1 MEQYIPISF
10 QDLKQQP
17 IVITST
23 NKNTAQTNNT
33 RSVKTPKAK
42 ENHASHKLLLALGA
56 LAVLGSGALFVYN
69 SVKRGNPTSSSK
81 YSLERIDKFIKR
93 LPKELKMS
101 WQNRIKQLPLDKAEF
116 VKALV
121 NKKQDILPL
130 EYLFKLRELRLQ
142 NVPDLPPLINLENI
156 PSEKAK
162 NITQILSGKYKTAYS
177 STKYTNGFMDEF
189 FGTLTKISQSAK
201 ENYKNNK
208 QYTFLNIEN
217 VDTLLNDL
225 NKPNNEEYLNKF
237 KELVSDNIYNR
248 LIYVTNGKN
257 KELEA
262 LQHMKLAFTDEIKT
276 IDLSGD
282 LADFSRLQS
291 DIVSIKHDK
300 IMESLSDY
308 LDDGIVSTLSHFAWK
323 IDKSDILFFDN
334 VTSKT
339 ANQFLEKLQTIV
351 DDKFVNIDAK
361 KEGFAKL
368 NEKILAELPKAK
380 DLYNRENKYTYFY
393 LDGLEDL
400 VSKTKKD
407 SEDFIKFKEI
417 IKNSIEGSN
426 LRLIIKN
433 EKQNEVLNSLK
444 NNSTLSL
451 KFLKNPEFSKL
462 YTETREKIDQCDFSY
477 IDKNQFIREYVN
489 SFVAEKAGLKAFG
502 PDGNGILLY
511 GPTEKTRIIADSI
524 RKSLDV
530 NYKEYDF
537 LENGNTDMLKA
548 VFDLKKI
555 LKASELEF
563 QKTGKRT
570 IVEIHNL
577 DKLLTSE
584 TEKDVIAIAHFKS
597 FAELASEKFHTTILM
612 RTDKPLDDFEIASI
626 SCGRFPVKLKI
637 KEQKNE
643 N

>member
-1 MEQYIPISF
+1 MTISF
-10 QDLKQQP
+10 QDLKQQFP
-17 IVITST
+17 IMTLT
-23 NKNTAQTNNT
+23 NKNPVQTNNNQ
-33 RSVKTPKAK
+33 SVKTPKAK
-42 ENHASHKLLLALGA
+42 ENRDSHKLLLALGG
-56 LAVLGSGALFVYN
+56 LAVLGSGALLVYN
-69 SVKRGNPTSSSK
+69 SLKRGKIASTNN

-93 LPKELKMS
+93 LPEELKMS
-101 WQNRIKQLPLDKAEF
+101 WQNRIKKLPLDKSEF

-130 EYLFKLRELRLQ
+130 EYLFKLKELRLQ

-156 PSEKAK
+156 SAEKAK

-217 VDTLLNDL
+217 IDTLLNDL
-225 NKPNNEEYLNKF
+225 SKPNNEEYLNKF
-237 KELVSDNIYNR
+237 RELIASNTNNR

-257 KELEA
+257 KELES
-262 LQHMKLAFTDEIKT
+262 LQHMKLIFTDEIKT

-291 DIVSIKHDK
+291 DIESIKHDK

-308 LDDGIVSTLSHFAWK
+308 LDDSIVQTLSHFAWK

-351 DDKFVNIDAK
+351 DDKFVNIDAN

-368 NEKILAELPKAK
+368 NEEILAELPKAK

-400 VSKTKKD
+400 VSKTEKD

-444 NNSTLSL
+444 NNDTISI
-451 KFLKNPEFSKL
+451 KFIKGFEFGKL
-462 YTETREKIDQCDFSY
+462 YKETIEKIDQCDFSY
-477 IDKNQFIREYVN
+477 IDKNQFIQEYVN
-489 SFVAEKAGLKAFG
+489 SFVTEKAGLQAFG

-511 GPTEKTRIIADSI
+511 GPAEKTRIIADSI

-555 LKASELEF
+555 LKASELEY

-570 IVEIHNL
+570 IVEVHNL
-577 DKLLTSE
+577 DKLLTSK
-584 TEKDVIAIAHFKS
+584 TKKDLITIAHFKS

-612 RTDKPLDDFEIASI
+612 RTDKPLENFESASI
-626 SCGRFPVKLKI
+626 GPNRFLVKLKI
-637 KEQKNE
+637 KEQ
-643 N
+643 

>member
-1 MEQYIPISF
+1 MTISF
-10 QDLKQQP
+10 QDLKQQFP
-17 IVITST
+17 IMTPT
-23 NKNTAQTNNT
+23 NKNTVQTNNNQ
-33 RSVKTPKAK
+33 SVKTPK
-42 ENHASHKLLLALGA
+42 EEYRDSHKLLLTLGG
-56 LAVLGSGALFVYN
+56 LAVLGSGALLVYN
-69 SVKRGNPTSSSK
+69 SLKRGKITSTNN

-93 LPKELKMS
+93 LPEELKMS
-101 WQNRIKQLPLDKAEF
+101 WQSRIKKLPLDKSEF

-130 EYLFKLRELRLQ
+130 EYLFKLKELRLQ

-156 PSEKAK
+156 SAEKAK

-177 STKYTNGFMDEF
+177 STKYTNGFMEEF

-225 NKPNNEEYLNKF
+225 GKPNNEEYLNKF
-237 KELVSDNIYNR
+237 RELIASNANNR
-248 LIYVTNGKN
+248 LIYVANGKN
-257 KELEA
+257 KELES
-262 LQHMKLAFTDEIKT
+262 LQHMKLIFTDEIKT

-291 DIVSIKHDK
+291 DIESIKHDK

-308 LDDGIVSTLSHFAWK
+308 LDDSIVQTLSHFAWK

-351 DDKFVNIDAK
+351 DDKFVNIDAN

-368 NEKILAELPKAK
+368 NEEILAELPKAK

-400 VSKTKKD
+400 VSKTEKD

-417 IKNSIEGSN
+417 INNSIESSN

-444 NNSTLSL
+444 NNGTLNI
-451 KFLKNPEFSKL
+451 KFIKGFEFGKL
-462 YTETREKIDQCDFSY
+462 YKETIEKMNQCDFSY
-477 IDKNQFIREYVN
+477 IDKDKFIREYVN
-489 SFVAEKAGLKAFG
+489 SFVTEKAGLKAFG

-511 GPTEKTRIIADSI
+511 GPAEKTRIIADSI

-570 IVEIHNL
+570 IVEVHNL
-577 DKLLTSE
+577 DELLTHKTKE
-584 TEKDVIAIAHFKS
+584 NVRTIAHFKS

-612 RTDKPLDDFEIASI
+612 RTDKPLENFESASI
-626 SCGRFPVKLKI
+626 GPNRFLVKLKI
-637 KEQKNE
+637 KEK
-643 N
+643 

>member
-1 MEQYIPISF
+1 MPISF

-56 LAVLGSGALFVYN
+56 LAVLGSGALLVYN

-156 PSEKAK
+156 SAEKAK

-177 STKYTNGFMDEF
+177 STKYTNGFMEEF
-189 FGTLTKISQSAK
+189 FGTLTKISQNAK

-262 LQHMKLAFTDEIKT
+262 LQHMKLIFTDEIKT

-291 DIVSIKHDK
+291 DIESIKHDK

-308 LDDGIVSTLSHFAWK
+308 LDDSIVQTLSHFAWK

-334 VTSKT
+334 ATSKT
-339 ANQFLEKLQTIV
+339 TNQFLEKLQKIV
-351 DDKFVNIDAK
+351 DDKFVNIDAN

-368 NEKILAELPKAK
+368 NENILAELPKAK

-400 VSKTKKD
+400 VSKTQKD

-444 NNSTLSL
+444 NKGILSI

-462 YTETREKIDQCDFSY
+462 YTETRAKIDQCDFSY
-477 IDKNQFIREYVN
+477 IDKNKFIRQYVN
-489 SFVAEKAGLKAFG
+489 SFVTEKAGIKAFG

-511 GPTEKTRIIADSI
+511 GPAEKTRIIADSI

-555 LKASELEF
+555 LKASELEY

-570 IVEIHNL
+570 IVEVHNL
-577 DKLLTSE
+577 DKLLTSK
-584 TEKDVIAIAHFKS
+584 TKKDLITIAHFKS

-612 RTDKPLDDFEIASI
+612 RTDKPLENFESASI

-637 KEQKNE
+637 KEK
-643 N
+643 

>member
-1 MEQYIPISF
+1 MTISF
-10 QDLKQQP
+10 QDLKQQFP
-17 IVITST
+17 IITLT
-23 NKNTAQTNNT
+23 NKNTVQTNNNQ
-33 RSVKTPKAK
+33 SVKTPK
-42 ENHASHKLLLALGA
+42 EEYHDSHKLLLALGG
-56 LAVLGSGALFVYN
+56 LAVLGSGALLVYN
-69 SVKRGNPTSSSK
+69 SLKRGKITSTNN

-93 LPKELKMS
+93 LPEELKMS
-101 WQNRIKQLPLDKAEF
+101 WQSKIKKLPLDKSEF

-130 EYLFKLRELRLQ
+130 EYLFKLKELRLQ

-156 PSEKAK
+156 SAEKAK

-177 STKYTNGFMDEF
+177 STKYTNGFMEEF
-189 FGTLTKISQSAK
+189 FGTLTKISQNAK

-217 VDTLLNDL
+217 VDTLFNDFG
-225 NKPNNEEYLNKF
+225 KPNNEEYLNKF
-237 KELVSDNIYNR
+237 RELIASNANNR

-257 KELEA
+257 KELES

-291 DIVSIKHDK
+291 DIESIKHDK

-308 LDDGIVSTLSHFAWK
+308 LDDSIVQTLSHFAWK

-400 VSKTKKD
+400 VSKTEKD

-444 NNSTLSL
+444 NNDTISI
-451 KFLKNPEFSKL
+451 KFIKGFEFGKL
-462 YTETREKIDQCDFSY
+462 YKETIEKMNQCDFSY
-477 IDKNQFIREYVN
+477 IDKDKFIREYVN
-489 SFVAEKAGLKAFG
+489 SFVTEKAGLKAFG

-511 GPTEKTRIIADSI
+511 GPAEKTRIIADSI

-555 LKASELEF
+555 LKASELEY

-570 IVEIHNL
+570 IVEVHNL
-577 DKLLTSE
+577 DELLTHKTKE
-584 TEKDVIAIAHFKS
+584 NVRTIAHFKS

-612 RTDKPLDDFEIASI
+612 RTDKPLENFESASI
-626 SCGRFPVKLKI
+626 GPNRFLVKLKI
-637 KEQKNE
+637 KEQ
-643 N
+643 

>member
-1 MEQYIPISF
+1 MSISF

-17 IVITST
+17 IITSST
-23 NKNTAQTNNT
+23 KKNTVQTNTN
-33 RSVKTPKAK
+33 RSVTTPKAEK
-42 ENHASHKLLLALGA
+42 NRDSHKLLLALGG
-56 LAVLGSGALFVYN
+56 LAVLGSGALLVYN
-69 SVKRGNPTSSSK
+69 SLKRGKIASENN

-93 LPKELKMS
+93 LPEELKMS
-101 WQNRIKQLPLDKAEF
+101 WQNRIKRLPLDKAEF

-130 EYLFKLRELRLQ
+130 EYLFKLKELRLQ

-156 PSEKAK
+156 PPENAK

-189 FGTLTKISQSAK
+189 LGTLTKISQSAK

-225 NKPNNEEYLNKF
+225 SKPNNEEYLNKF
-237 KELVSDNIYNR
+237 RELIASNTNNR

-257 KELEA
+257 KELES
-262 LQHMKLAFTDEIKT
+262 LQHMKLIFTDEIKT

-308 LDDGIVSTLSHFAWK
+308 LDDSIVSTLNHFAWK

-339 ANQFLEKLQTIV
+339 ANQFLEKLQKIV
-351 DDKFVNIDAK
+351 DDKFVNIDAN

-400 VSKTKKD
+400 VSKTEKD

-444 NNSTLSL
+444 NNDTISI
-451 KFLKNPEFSKL
+451 KFIKGFEFGKL
-462 YTETREKIDQCDFSY
+462 YKETIEKIDQCDFSY
-477 IDKNQFIREYVN
+477 IDKNKFIREYVN
-489 SFVAEKAGLKAFG
+489 SFVAEKSGLHAFG
-502 PDGNGILLY
+502 RDGNGILLY
-511 GPTEKTRIIADSI
+511 GPAEKTRIIADSI

-555 LKASELEF
+555 LKASELEY

-570 IVEIHNL
+570 IVEVHNL
-577 DKLLTSE
+577 DKLLTSK
-584 TEKDVIAIAHFKS
+584 TKKDLITIAHFKS

-612 RTDKPLDDFEIASI
+612 RTDKPLENFESASI
-626 SCGRFPVKLKI
+626 GPNRFLVKLKI
-637 KEQKNE
+637 KEK
-643 N
+643 

>member
-1 MEQYIPISF
+1 MTISF
-10 QDLKQQP
+10 QDLKQQFP
-17 IVITST
+17 IMTLT
-23 NKNTAQTNNT
+23 NKNPVQTNNNQ
-33 RSVKTPKAK
+33 SVKTPKAK
-42 ENHASHKLLLALGA
+42 ENRDSHKLLLALGG
-56 LAVLGSGALFVYN
+56 LAVLGSGALLVYN
-69 SVKRGNPTSSSK
+69 SLKRGKIAPANN

-93 LPKELKMS
+93 LPEELKIS
-101 WQNRIKQLPLDKAEF
+101 WQNRIKKLPLDKSEF

-130 EYLFKLRELRLQ
+130 EYLFKLKELRLQ

-177 STKYTNGFMDEF
+177 STKYTNGFMEEF
-189 FGTLTKISQSAK
+189 FGTLTKISQNAK

-225 NKPNNEEYLNKF
+225 GKPNNEEYLNKF
-237 KELVSDNIYNR
+237 RELIASNANNR

-257 KELEA
+257 KELES

-276 IDLSGD
+276 IDLAGD
-282 LADFSRLQS
+282 LADFRGIQS
-291 DIVSIKHDK
+291 DIESIKHDK
-300 IMESLSDY
+300 IKESLSDY
-308 LDDGIVSTLSHFAWK
+308 LDDSIVQTLSHFAWK

-351 DDKFVNIDAK
+351 DDKFVNIDAN

-368 NEKILAELPKAK
+368 NEEILAELPKAK

-400 VSKTKKD
+400 VSKTEKD

-417 IKNSIEGSN
+417 INNSIEGSN

-444 NNSTLSL
+444 NNGTLSI

-477 IDKNQFIREYVN
+477 IDKNQFIQEYVN
-489 SFVAEKAGLKAFG
+489 SFVTEKAGLKAFG

-511 GPTEKTRIIADSI
+511 GPAEKTRIIADSI

-555 LKASELEF
+555 LKASELEY

-570 IVEIHNL
+570 IVEVHNL
-577 DKLLTSE
+577 DKLLTSK
-584 TEKDVIAIAHFKS
+584 TKKDLITIAHFKS

-612 RTDKPLDDFEIASI
+612 RTDKPLENFESASI
-626 SCGRFPVKLKI
+626 GPNRFLVKLKI
-637 KEQKNE
+637 KEK
-643 N
+643 

>member
-1 MEQYIPISF
+1 MTISF
-10 QDLKQQP
+10 QDLKQQFP
-17 IVITST
+17 VITLT

-42 ENHASHKLLLALGA
+42 ENHDSHKLLLALGA
-56 LAVLGSGALFVYN
+56 LAVLGSGALLVYN
-69 SVKRGNPTSSSK
+69 SLKRGKITSTNN

-93 LPKELKMS
+93 LHEELKMS
-101 WQNRIKQLPLDKAEF
+101 WQSRIKKLPLDKSEF

-130 EYLFKLRELRLQ
+130 EYLFKLKELRLQ

-156 PSEKAK
+156 SAEKAK

-177 STKYTNGFMDEF
+177 STKYTNGFMEEF

-225 NKPNNEEYLNKF
+225 SKPNNEEYLNKF
-237 KELVSDNIYNR
+237 RELIASNTNNR

-257 KELEA
+257 KELES
-262 LQHMKLAFTDEIKT
+262 LQHMKLIFTDEIKT

-291 DIVSIKHDK
+291 DIESIKHDK

-308 LDDGIVSTLSHFAWK
+308 LDDSIVQTLSHFAWK

-351 DDKFVNIDAK
+351 DDKFVNIDAN

-368 NEKILAELPKAK
+368 NEEILAELPKAK

-400 VSKTKKD
+400 VSKTEKD

-417 IKNSIEGSN
+417 INNSIEGSN

-433 EKQNEVLNSLK
+433 EKQNEILNSLK
-444 NNSTLSL
+444 NNGTLSF
-451 KFLKNPEFSKL
+451 KFFKNPEFSKL
-462 YTETREKIDQCDFSY
+462 YAETREKIDQCDFSY
-477 IDKNQFIREYVN
+477 IDKDKFIRQYVN
-489 SFVAEKAGLKAFG
+489 SFVTEKAGLHAFG

-511 GPTEKTRIIADSI
+511 GPAEKTRIIADSI

-537 LENGNTDMLKA
+537 LENGNTDFLKA

-555 LKASELEF
+555 LKASELEY

-570 IVEIHNL
+570 IVEVHNL
-577 DKLLTSE
+577 DELLTSE
-584 TEKDVIAIAHFKS
+584 TEKDLITIAHFKS
-597 FAELASEKFHTTILM
+597 FAEVASEKFHTTILM
-612 RTDKPLDDFEIASI
+612 RTDKPLENFDRAAIAT
-626 SCGRFPVKLKI
+626 GRFSVKLKI
-637 KEQKNE
+637 KEK
-643 N
+643 

>member
-1 MEQYIPISF
+1 MTISF
-10 QDLKQQP
+10 QDLKQQFP
-17 IVITST
+17 IMTLT
-23 NKNTAQTNNT
+23 NKNPVQTNNNQ
-33 RSVKTPKAK
+33 SVKTPKAK
-42 ENHASHKLLLALGA
+42 ENRDSHKLLLALGG
-56 LAVLGSGALFVYN
+56 LAVLGSGALLVYN
-69 SVKRGNPTSSSK
+69 SLKRGKIAPANN

-93 LPKELKMS
+93 LPEELKMS
-101 WQNRIKQLPLDKAEF
+101 WQNRIKKLPLDKSEF

-130 EYLFKLRELRLQ
+130 EYLFKLKELRLQ

-156 PSEKAK
+156 SAEKAK

-177 STKYTNGFMDEF
+177 STKYTNGFMEEF
-189 FGTLTKISQSAK
+189 FGTLTKISQNAK

-225 NKPNNEEYLNKF
+225 GKPNNEEYLNKF
-237 KELVSDNIYNR
+237 RELIASNANNR

-257 KELEA
+257 KELES

-276 IDLSGD
+276 IDLGGD
-282 LADFSRLQS
+282 LADFRGIQS
-291 DIVSIKHDK
+291 DIESIKHDK

-308 LDDGIVSTLSHFAWK
+308 LDNGIVSTLNHFAWK

-351 DDKFVNIDAK
+351 DDKFVNIDAN

-393 LDGLEDL
+393 LDSLEDL
-400 VSKTKKD
+400 ISKTEKN

-417 IKNSIEGSN
+417 INNSIEGSN

-444 NNSTLSL
+444 NKGILSI

-462 YTETREKIDQCDFSY
+462 YAETREKIDQCDFSY
-477 IDKNQFIREYVN
+477 IDKNKFIRQYVN
-489 SFVAEKAGLKAFG
+489 SFVTEKAGLKAFG

-511 GPTEKTRIIADSI
+511 GPAEKTRIIADSI

-555 LKASELEF
+555 LKASEIEY

-570 IVEIHNL
+570 IVEVHNL
-577 DKLLTSE
+577 DKLLTSK
-584 TEKDVIAIAHFKS
+584 TKKDLITIAHFKS

-612 RTDKPLDDFEIASI
+612 RTDKPLENFESASI
-626 SCGRFPVKLKI
+626 GPNRFLVKLKI
-637 KEQKNE
+637 KEQ
-643 N
+643 

>member
-1 MEQYIPISF
+1 MTISF
-10 QDLKQQP
+10 QDLKQQFP
-17 IVITST
+17 VITLT

-33 RSVKTPKAK
+33 QSVKTPKPK
-42 ENHASHKLLLALGA
+42 ENHDSHKLLLALGA
-56 LAVLGSGALFVYN
+56 LAVLGSGALLVYN
-69 SVKRGNPTSSSK
+69 SLKRGKITSTNN

-93 LPKELKMS
+93 LHEELKMS
-101 WQNRIKQLPLDKAEF
+101 WQSRIKKLPLDKSEF

-130 EYLFKLRELRLQ
+130 EYLFKLKELRLQ

-156 PSEKAK
+156 SAEKAK

-177 STKYTNGFMDEF
+177 STKYTNGFMEEF

-225 NKPNNEEYLNKF
+225 SKPNNEEYLNKF
-237 KELVSDNIYNR
+237 RELIASNTNNR

-257 KELEA
+257 KELES
-262 LQHMKLAFTDEIKT
+262 LQHMKLIFTDEIKT

-291 DIVSIKHDK
+291 DIESIKHDK

-308 LDDGIVSTLSHFAWK
+308 LDDSIVQTLSHFAWK

-351 DDKFVNIDAK
+351 DDKFVNIDAN

-368 NEKILAELPKAK
+368 NEEILAELPKAK

-400 VSKTKKD
+400 ISKTEKD

-417 IKNSIEGSN
+417 INNSIEGSK

-433 EKQNEVLNSLK
+433 EKHDEVLNSLK
-444 NNSTLSL
+444 NKGTLSI

-477 IDKNQFIREYVN
+477 IDKNKFICQYVN
-489 SFVAEKAGLKAFG
+489 SFVTEKAGLKAFG

-511 GPTEKTRIIADSI
+511 GPAEKTRIIADSI
-524 RKSLDV
+524 KKSLDV

-555 LKASELEF
+555 LKASELEY

-570 IVEIHNL
+570 IVEVHNL
-577 DKLLTSE
+577 DELLTSKIK
-584 TEKDVIAIAHFKS
+584 KDLITIAHFKS

-612 RTDKPLDDFEIASI
+612 RTDKPLENFESASI
-626 SCGRFPVKLKI
+626 SCGRFPIKLKI
-637 KEQKNE
+637 KEK
-643 N
+643 

>member
-1 MEQYIPISF
+1 MTISF
-10 QDLKQQP
+10 QDLKQQFP
-17 IVITST
+17 IITLT
-23 NKNTAQTNNT
+23 NKNTVQTNNNQ
-33 RSVKTPKAK
+33 SVKTPK
-42 ENHASHKLLLALGA
+42 EEYHDSHKLLLALGG
-56 LAVLGSGALFVYN
+56 LAVLGSGALLVYN
-69 SVKRGNPTSSSK
+69 SLKRGKITSTNN

-93 LPKELKMS
+93 LPEELKMS
-101 WQNRIKQLPLDKAEF
+101 WQSKIKKLPLDKSEF

-121 NKKQDILPL
+121 NKKQDILLL
-130 EYLFKLRELRLQ
+130 EYLFKLKELRLQ

-156 PSEKAK
+156 SAEKAK

-177 STKYTNGFMDEF
+177 STKYTNGFMEEF
-189 FGTLTKISQSAK
+189 FGTLTKISQNAK

-217 VDTLLNDL
+217 VDTLFNDFG
-225 NKPNNEEYLNKF
+225 KPNNEEYLNKF
-237 KELVSDNIYNR
+237 RELIASNANNR

-257 KELEA
+257 KELES

-291 DIVSIKHDK
+291 DIESIKHDK

-308 LDDGIVSTLSHFAWK
+308 LDDSIVQTLSHFAWK

-400 VSKTKKD
+400 VSKTEKD

-444 NNSTLSL
+444 NNGTLSI

-477 IDKNQFIREYVN
+477 IDKDKFIREYVN
-489 SFVAEKAGLKAFG
+489 SFVTEKAGLHAFG
-502 PDGNGILLY
+502 RDGNGILLY
-511 GPTEKTRIIADSI
+511 GPAEKTRIIADSI

-570 IVEIHNL
+570 IVEVHNL
-577 DKLLTSE
+577 DELLTSE
-584 TEKDVIAIAHFKS
+584 TEKDLITIAHFKS
-597 FAELASEKFHTTILM
+597 FAEVASEKFHTTILM
-612 RTDKPLDDFEIASI
+612 RTDKPLENFDRAAIAT
-626 SCGRFPVKLKI
+626 GRFSVKLKI
-637 KEQKNE
+637 KEK
-643 N
+643 

>member
-1 MEQYIPISF
+1 MTISF
-10 QDLKQQP
+10 QDLKQQFP
-17 IVITST
+17 VITLT

-42 ENHASHKLLLALGA
+42 ENHDSHKLLLALGG
-56 LAVLGSGALFVYN
+56 LAVLGSGALLVYN
-69 SVKRGNPTSSSK
+69 SLKRGKIAPANN

-93 LPKELKMS
+93 LPEELKMS
-101 WQNRIKQLPLDKAEF
+101 WQNRIKKLPLDKSEF

-130 EYLFKLRELRLQ
+130 EYLFKLKELRLQ

-156 PSEKAK
+156 SAEKAK

-177 STKYTNGFMDEF
+177 STKYTNGFMEEF

-225 NKPNNEEYLNKF
+225 SKPNNEEYLNKF
-237 KELVSDNIYNR
+237 RELIASNTNNR

-257 KELEA
+257 KELES
-262 LQHMKLAFTDEIKT
+262 LQHMKLIFTDEIKT

-308 LDDGIVSTLSHFAWK
+308 LDDSIVQTLSHFAWK

-351 DDKFVNIDAK
+351 DDKFVNIDAN

-368 NEKILAELPKAK
+368 NEEILAELPKAK

-400 VSKTKKD
+400 VSKTEKD

-444 NNSTLSL
+444 NNDTISI
-451 KFLKNPEFSKL
+451 KFIKGFEFGKL
-462 YTETREKIDQCDFSY
+462 YKETIEKIDQCDFSY
-477 IDKNQFIREYVN
+477 IDKNQFIQEYVN
-489 SFVAEKAGLKAFG
+489 SFVAEKSGLHAFG
-502 PDGNGILLY
+502 RDGNGILLY
-511 GPTEKTRIIADSI
+511 GPAEKTRIIADSI

-555 LKASELEF
+555 LKASELEY

-570 IVEIHNL
+570 IVEVHNL
-577 DKLLTSE
+577 DKLLTSK
-584 TEKDVIAIAHFKS
+584 TKKDLITIAHFKS

-612 RTDKPLDDFEIASI
+612 RTDKPLENFESASI
-626 SCGRFPVKLKI
+626 GPNRFLVKLKI
-637 KEQKNE
+637 KEK
-643 N
+643 

>member
-1 MEQYIPISF
+1 MTISF
-10 QDLKQQP
+10 QDLKQQFP
-17 IVITST
+17 IMTLT
-23 NKNTAQTNNT
+23 NKNPVQTNNNQ
-33 RSVKTPKAK
+33 SVKTPKAK
-42 ENHASHKLLLALGA
+42 ENRDSHKLLLALGG
-56 LAVLGSGALFVYN
+56 LAVLGSGALLVYN
-69 SVKRGNPTSSSK
+69 SLKRGKIASTNN

-93 LPKELKMS
+93 LPEELKIS
-101 WQNRIKQLPLDKAEF
+101 WQNRIKKLPLDKSEF

-130 EYLFKLRELRLQ
+130 EYLFKLKELRLQ

-156 PSEKAK
+156 PPENAK

-189 FGTLTKISQSAK
+189 LGTLTKISQNAK

-225 NKPNNEEYLNKF
+225 GKPNNEEYLNKF
-237 KELVSDNIYNR
+237 RELIASNANNR

-257 KELEA
+257 KELES

-276 IDLSGD
+276 IDLAGD

-291 DIVSIKHDK
+291 DIESIKHDK

-308 LDDGIVSTLSHFAWK
+308 LDNGIVSTLSHFAWK

-351 DDKFVNIDAK
+351 DDKFVNIDAN

-368 NEKILAELPKAK
+368 NEEILAELPKAK

-393 LDGLEDL
+393 LDSLEDL
-400 VSKTKKD
+400 VLKTEKD
-407 SEDFIKFKEI
+407 FEDFIKFKEI
-417 IKNSIEGSN
+417 INNSIEGSN

-444 NNSTLSL
+444 NNDTISI
-451 KFLKNPEFSKL
+451 KFIKGFEFGKL
-462 YTETREKIDQCDFSY
+462 YKETIEKIDQCDFSY
-477 IDKNQFIREYVN
+477 IDKNQFIQEYVN
-489 SFVAEKAGLKAFG
+489 SFVTEKAGLHAFG
-502 PDGNGILLY
+502 RDGNGILLY
-511 GPTEKTRIIADSI
+511 GPAEKTRIIADSI

-555 LKASELEF
+555 LKASELEY

-570 IVEIHNL
+570 IVEVHNL
-577 DKLLTSE
+577 DELLTHKTKE
-584 TEKDVIAIAHFKS
+584 NVRTIAHFKS

-612 RTDKPLDDFEIASI
+612 RTDKPLENFESASI
-626 SCGRFPVKLKI
+626 GPNRFLVKLKI
-637 KEQKNE
+637 KEQ
-643 N
+643 

>member
-1 MEQYIPISF
+1 MTISF

-17 IVITST
+17 IVTSSSK
-23 NKNTAQTNNT
+23 KNTVQTNTN
-33 RSVKTPKAK
+33 RSVTTSKAEK
-42 ENHASHKLLLALGA
+42 NRDSHKLLLALGG
-56 LAVLGSGALFVYN
+56 LAVLGSGALLVYN
-69 SVKRGNPTSSSK
+69 SLKRGKIASTNN

-93 LPKELKMS
+93 LPEELKMS
-101 WQNRIKQLPLDKAEF
+101 WQNRIKKLPLDKSEF

-121 NKKQDILPL
+121 NGKQDILPL
-130 EYLFKLRELRLQ
+130 EYLFKLKELRLT
-142 NVPDLPPLINLENI
+142 NAPDLPPLINLENI
-156 PSEKAK
+156 SAEKAK

-177 STKYTNGFMDEF
+177 STKYTNGFMEEF
-189 FGTLTKISQSAK
+189 FGTLTKISQNAK

-225 NKPNNEEYLNKF
+225 GKPNNEEYLNKF

-257 KELEA
+257 KELES

-276 IDLSGD
+276 IDLGGD
-282 LADFSRLQS
+282 LADFRGIQS
-291 DIVSIKHDK
+291 DIESIKHDK

-308 LDDGIVSTLSHFAWK
+308 LDNGIVSTLSHFAWK

-339 ANQFLEKLQTIV
+339 ANQFLEKLQKIV
-351 DDKFVNIDAK
+351 DDKFVNIDAN

-368 NEKILAELPKAK
+368 NENILAELPKAK

-400 VSKTKKD
+400 VSKTEKD

-444 NNSTLSL
+444 NNSTISI
-451 KFLKNPEFSKL
+451 KFIKGFEFDKL
-462 YTETREKIDQCDFSY
+462 YKETIEKMNQCDFSY
-477 IDKNQFIREYVN
+477 IDKNQFIHEYVN
-489 SFVAEKAGLKAFG
+489 SFVTEKAGLKAFG

-511 GPTEKTRIIADSI
+511 GPAEKTRIIADSI

-555 LKASELEF
+555 LKASELEY

-570 IVEIHNL
+570 IVEVHNL

-584 TEKDVIAIAHFKS
+584 TEKDLITIAHFKS

-612 RTDKPLDDFEIASI
+612 STDKPLENFDSAAIAT
-626 SCGRFPVKLKI
+626 GRFSVKLKI
-637 KEQKNE
+637 KEK
-643 N
+643 

>member
-1 MEQYIPISF
+1 MTISF
-10 QDLKQQP
+10 QDLKQQFP
-17 IVITST
+17 IMTLT
-23 NKNTAQTNNT
+23 NKNPVQTNNNQ
-33 RSVKTPKAK
+33 SVKTPKAK
-42 ENHASHKLLLALGA
+42 ENRDSHKLLLALGG
-56 LAVLGSGALFVYN
+56 LAVLGSGTLLVYN
-69 SVKRGNPTSSSK
+69 SLKRGKIAPANN

-93 LPKELKMS
+93 LPEELKMS
-101 WQNRIKQLPLDKAEF
+101 WQNRIKKLPLDKSEF

-130 EYLFKLRELRLQ
+130 EYLFKLKELRLT
-142 NVPDLPPLINLENI
+142 NAPDLPPLINLENI
-156 PSEKAK
+156 SAEKAK

-177 STKYTNGFMDEF
+177 STKYTNGFMEEF
-189 FGTLTKISQSAK
+189 FGTLTKISQNAK

-225 NKPNNEEYLNKF
+225 GKPNNEEYLNKF
-237 KELVSDNIYNR
+237 RELIASNANNR

-257 KELEA
+257 KELES

-276 IDLSGD
+276 IDLAGD
-282 LADFSRLQS
+282 LADFRGIQS
-291 DIVSIKHDK
+291 DIESIKHDK
-300 IMESLSDY
+300 IKESLSDY
-308 LDDGIVSTLSHFAWK
+308 LDNGIVSTLSHFAWK

-334 VTSKT
+334 VTLKT

-351 DDKFVNIDAK
+351 DDKFVNIDAN

-393 LDGLEDL
+393 LDSLEDL
-400 VSKTKKD
+400 VLKTEKD

-444 NNSTLSL
+444 NNSTISI

-462 YTETREKIDQCDFSY
+462 YAETREKIDQCDFSY
-477 IDKNQFIREYVN
+477 IDKNKFIRQYVN
-489 SFVAEKAGLKAFG
+489 SFVTEKAGLKAFG

-511 GPTEKTRIIADSI
+511 GPAEKTRIIADSI
-524 RKSLDV
+524 KKSLDV

-555 LKASELEF
+555 LKASELEY

-570 IVEIHNL
+570 IVEVHNL
-577 DKLLTSE
+577 DELLTSK
-584 TEKDVIAIAHFKS
+584 TKKDLITIAHFKS

-612 RTDKPLDDFEIASI
+612 RTDKPLDDFESASI
-626 SCGRFPVKLKI
+626 SCGRFPIKLKI
-637 KEQKNE
+637 KEK
-643 N
+643 

>member
-1 MEQYIPISF
+1 MTISF

-17 IVITST
+17 IVTSSSK
-23 NKNTAQTNNT
+23 KNTVQTNTN
-33 RSVKTPKAK
+33 RSVTTSKAEK
-42 ENHASHKLLLALGA
+42 NRDSHKLLLALGG
-56 LAVLGSGALFVYN
+56 LAVLGSGALLVYN
-69 SVKRGNPTSSSK
+69 SLKRGKIASTNN

-93 LPKELKMS
+93 LPEELKMS
-101 WQNRIKQLPLDKAEF
+101 WQNRIKKLPLDKSEF

-121 NKKQDILPL
+121 NGKQDILPL
-130 EYLFKLRELRLQ
+130 EYLFKLKELRL
-142 NVPDLPPLINLENI
+142 NHIPDLPPLINLENI
-156 PSEKAK
+156 SSEKAK

-189 FGTLTKISQSAK
+189 LGTLTKISQSAK

-217 VDTLLNDL
+217 IDTLLSDL
-225 NKPNNEEYLNKF
+225 GKPNNEEYLNKF
-237 KELVSDNIYNR
+237 RELIASNADNR

-257 KELEA
+257 KELES

-276 IDLSGD
+276 IDLAGD
-282 LADFSRLQS
+282 LADFSSLQS
-291 DIVSIKHDK
+291 DIESIKHDK

-308 LDDGIVSTLSHFAWK
+308 LDNGIVSTLSHFAWK

-334 VTSKT
+334 ATSKT

-351 DDKFVNIDAK
+351 HDKFVAIDVN

-368 NEKILAELPKAK
+368 NENILAELPKAK

-400 VSKTKKD
+400 VSKTEKD

-444 NNSTLSL
+444 NKGILSI

-462 YTETREKIDQCDFSY
+462 YTETRAKIDQCDFSY
-477 IDKNQFIREYVN
+477 IDKNQFIHEYVN
-489 SFVAEKAGLKAFG
+489 SFVTEKAGLKAFG

-511 GPTEKTRIIADSI
+511 GPAEKTRIIADSI

-555 LKASELEF
+555 LKASELEY

-570 IVEIHNL
+570 IVEVHNL
-577 DKLLTSE
+577 DKLLTSK
-584 TEKDVIAIAHFKS
+584 TKKDLITIAHFKS

-612 RTDKPLDDFEIASI
+612 RTDKPLDDFESASI

-637 KEQKNE
+637 KEK
-643 N
+643 

>member
-1 MEQYIPISF
+1 MPISF

-56 LAVLGSGALFVYN
+56 LAVLGSGALLVYN

-156 PSEKAK
+156 SAEKAK

-177 STKYTNGFMDEF
+177 STKYTNGFMEEF
-189 FGTLTKISQSAK
+189 FGTLTKISQNAK

-262 LQHMKLAFTDEIKT
+262 LQHMKLIFTDEIKT

-291 DIVSIKHDK
+291 DIESIKHDK

-308 LDDGIVSTLSHFAWK
+308 LDDSIVQTLSHFAWK

-351 DDKFVNIDAK
+351 DDKFVNIDAN

-368 NEKILAELPKAK
+368 NEEILAELPKAK

-400 VSKTKKD
+400 VSKTEKD

-444 NNSTLSL
+444 NKGILSI

-462 YTETREKIDQCDFSY
+462 YTETRAKIDQCDFSY
-477 IDKNQFIREYVN
+477 IDKNKFIRQYVN
-489 SFVAEKAGLKAFG
+489 SFVTEKAGIKAFG

-511 GPTEKTRIIADSI
+511 GPAEKTRIIADSI

-555 LKASELEF
+555 LKASELEY

-570 IVEIHNL
+570 IVEVHNL
-577 DKLLTSE
+577 DELLTHKTKE
-584 TEKDVIAIAHFKS
+584 NVRTIAHFKS

-612 RTDKPLDDFEIASI
+612 RTDKPLENFESASI
-626 SCGRFPVKLKI
+626 GPNRFLVKLKI
-637 KEQKNE
+637 KEQ
-643 N
+643 

>member
-1 MEQYIPISF
+1 MTISF
-10 QDLKQQP
+10 QDLKQQFP
-17 IVITST
+17 IMTLT
-23 NKNTAQTNNT
+23 NKNPVQTNNNQ
-33 RSVKTPKAK
+33 SVKTPKAK
-42 ENHASHKLLLALGA
+42 ENRDSHKLLLALGG
-56 LAVLGSGALFVYN
+56 LAVLGSGALLVYN
-69 SVKRGNPTSSSK
+69 SLKRGKIASTNN

-93 LPKELKMS
+93 LPEELKIS
-101 WQNRIKQLPLDKAEF
+101 WQNRIKKLPLDKSEF

-130 EYLFKLRELRLQ
+130 EYLFKLRELRLT
-142 NVPDLPPLINLENI
+142 NAPDLPPLINLENI

-177 STKYTNGFMDEF
+177 STKYTNGFMEEF
-189 FGTLTKISQSAK
+189 FGTLTKISQNAK

-225 NKPNNEEYLNKF
+225 SKPNNEEYLNKF
-237 KELVSDNIYNR
+237 RELIASNTNNR

-257 KELEA
+257 KELES

-276 IDLSGD
+276 IDLGGD
-282 LADFSRLQS
+282 LADFRSLQS
-291 DIVSIKHDK
+291 DIESIKHDK

-308 LDDGIVSTLSHFAWK
+308 LDDSIVQTLSHFAWK

-334 VTSKT
+334 ATSKT
-339 ANQFLEKLQTIV
+339 ANQFFEKLQKIV
-351 DDKFVNIDAK
+351 DDKFVNIDAN

-368 NEKILAELPKAK
+368 NEEILAELPKAK

-400 VSKTKKD
+400 VLKTEKD

-417 IKNSIEGSN
+417 INNSIEGSN

-433 EKQNEVLNSLK
+433 EKQNEILNSLK
-444 NNSTLSL
+444 NNGTLSF
-451 KFLKNPEFSKL
+451 KFFKNPEFSKL
-462 YTETREKIDQCDFSY
+462 YAETREKIDQCDFSY
-477 IDKNQFIREYVN
+477 IDKDKFIRQYVN
-489 SFVAEKAGLKAFG
+489 SFVTEKAGLHAFG

-511 GPTEKTRIIADSI
+511 GPAEKTRIIADSI

-555 LKASELEF
+555 LKASELEY

-570 IVEIHNL
+570 IVEVHNL

-597 FAELASEKFHTTILM
+597 FAEVASEKFHTTILM
-612 RTDKPLDDFEIASI
+612 RTDKPLENFESASI
-626 SCGRFPVKLKI
+626 GPNRFLVKLKI
-637 KEQKNE
+637 KEK
-643 N
+643 

>member
-1 MEQYIPISF
+1 MTISF
-10 QDLKQQP
+10 QDLKQQFP
-17 IVITST
+17 IMTPT
-23 NKNTAQTNNT
+23 NKNTVQTNNNQ
-33 RSVKTPKAK
+33 SVKTPK
-42 ENHASHKLLLALGA
+42 EEYRDSHKLLLTLGG
-56 LAVLGSGALFVYN
+56 LAVLGSGALLVYN
-69 SVKRGNPTSSSK
+69 SVKRGNPTSSSN

-93 LPKELKMS
+93 LPEELKMS
-101 WQNRIKQLPLDKAEF
+101 WQSRIKKLPLDKSEF

-130 EYLFKLRELRLQ
+130 EYLFKLKELRLK

-156 PSEKAK
+156 SAEKAK

-177 STKYTNGFMDEF
+177 STKYTNGFMEEF

-225 NKPNNEEYLNKF
+225 SKPNNEEYLNKF
-237 KELVSDNIYNR
+237 RELIASNANNR

-257 KELEA
+257 KELES
-262 LQHMKLAFTDEIKT
+262 LQHMKLIFTDEIKT

-291 DIVSIKHDK
+291 DIESIKHDK

-308 LDDGIVSTLSHFAWK
+308 LDDSIVQTLSHFAWK

-351 DDKFVNIDAK
+351 DDKFVNIDAN

-368 NEKILAELPKAK
+368 NEEILAELPKAK

-400 VSKTKKD
+400 VSKTEKD

-417 IKNSIEGSN
+417 INNSIESSN

-444 NNSTLSL
+444 NNGTLNI
-451 KFLKNPEFSKL
+451 KFIKGFEFGKL
-462 YTETREKIDQCDFSY
+462 YKETIEKMNQCDFSY
-477 IDKNQFIREYVN
+477 IDKDKFIREYVN
-489 SFVAEKAGLKAFG
+489 SFVTEKAGLKAFG

-511 GPTEKTRIIADSI
+511 GPAEKTRIIADSI

-555 LKASELEF
+555 LKASELEY

-570 IVEIHNL
+570 IVEVHNL
-577 DKLLTSE
+577 DELLTSE
-584 TEKDVIAIAHFKS
+584 TEKDLITIAHFKS
-597 FAELASEKFHTTILM
+597 FAEVASEKFHTTILM
-612 RTDKPLDDFEIASI
+612 RTDKPLENFDRAAIAT
-626 SCGRFPVKLKI
+626 GRFSVKLKI
-637 KEQKNE
+637 KEK
-643 N
+643 

>member
-1 MEQYIPISF
+1 MTISF
-10 QDLKQQP
+10 QDLKQQFP
-17 IVITST
+17 IITLT
-23 NKNTAQTNNT
+23 NKNTVQTNNNQ
-33 RSVKTPKAK
+33 SVKTPK
-42 ENHASHKLLLALGA
+42 EEYHDSHKLLLALGG
-56 LAVLGSGALFVYN
+56 LAVLGSGALLVYN
-69 SVKRGNPTSSSK
+69 SLKRGKITSTNN

-93 LPKELKMS
+93 LPEELKMS
-101 WQNRIKQLPLDKAEF
+101 WQSKIKKLPLDKSEF

-121 NKKQDILPL
+121 NKKQDILLL
-130 EYLFKLRELRLQ
+130 EYLFKLKELRLQ

-156 PSEKAK
+156 SAEKAK
-162 NITQILSGKYKTAYS
+162 NITQILSSKYKTAYS
-177 STKYTNGFMDEF
+177 STKYTNGFMEEF

-217 VDTLLNDL
+217 VDTLFNDFG
-225 NKPNNEEYLNKF
+225 KPNNEEYLNKF
-237 KELVSDNIYNR
+237 RELIASNANNR

-257 KELEA
+257 KELES

-291 DIVSIKHDK
+291 AIESIKHDK
-300 IMESLSDY
+300 IKESLSDY
-308 LDDGIVSTLSHFAWK
+308 LDDSIVQTLSHFAWK

-334 VTSKT
+334 ATSKT

-351 DDKFVNIDAK
+351 DDKFVNIDAN

-368 NEKILAELPKAK
+368 NEEILAELPKAK

-400 VSKTKKD
+400 VSKTEKD

-417 IKNSIEGSN
+417 INNSIESSN

-444 NNSTLSL
+444 NNDTISI
-451 KFLKNPEFSKL
+451 KFIKGFEFGKL
-462 YTETREKIDQCDFSY
+462 YKETIEKMNQCDFSY
-477 IDKNQFIREYVN
+477 IDKDKFIREYVN
-489 SFVAEKAGLKAFG
+489 SFVTEKAGLKAFG

-511 GPTEKTRIIADSI
+511 GPAEKTRIIADSI

-555 LKASELEF
+555 LKASELEY

-570 IVEIHNL
+570 IVEVHNL
-577 DKLLTSE
+577 DELLTHKTKE
-584 TEKDVIAIAHFKS
+584 NVRTIAHFKS

-612 RTDKPLDDFEIASI
+612 RTDKPLENFESASI
-626 SCGRFPVKLKI
+626 GPNRFLVKLKI
-637 KEQKNE
+637 KEQ
-643 N
+643 

>member
-1 MEQYIPISF
+1 MPISF

-56 LAVLGSGALFVYN
+56 LAVLGSGALLVYN

-130 EYLFKLRELRLQ
+130 EYLFKLRELRLK

-156 PSEKAK
+156 SAEKAK

-177 STKYTNGFMDEF
+177 STKYTNGFMEEF
-189 FGTLTKISQSAK
+189 FGTLTKISQNAK

-225 NKPNNEEYLNKF
+225 SKPNNEEYLHKF

-257 KELEA
+257 KELES

-276 IDLSGD
+276 IDLAGD
-282 LADFSRLQS
+282 LADFSSLQS
-291 DIVSIKHDK
+291 VIESIKHDK

-308 LDDGIVSTLSHFAWK
+308 LDNGIVSTLSHFAWK

-334 VTSKT
+334 ATSKT
-339 ANQFLEKLQTIV
+339 ANQFLEKLQKIV
-351 DDKFVNIDAK
+351 DDKFVNIDAN

-400 VSKTKKD
+400 VSKTQKD

-451 KFLKNPEFSKL
+451 KFIKGFEFDKL
-462 YTETREKIDQCDFSY
+462 YKETIEKMNQCDFSY
-477 IDKNQFIREYVN
+477 IDKNQFIHEYVN
-489 SFVAEKAGLKAFG
+489 SFVTEKAGLKAFG

-511 GPTEKTRIIADSI
+511 GPAEKTRIIADSI

-555 LKASELEF
+555 LKASELEY

-570 IVEIHNL
+570 IVEVHNL

-597 FAELASEKFHTTILM
+597 FAEVASEKFHTTILM
-612 RTDKPLDDFEIASI
+612 RTDKPLENFDRAAIAT
-626 SCGRFPVKLKI
+626 GRFSVKLKI
-637 KEQKNE
+637 KEQ
-643 N
+643 

>member
-1 MEQYIPISF
+1 MTISF
-10 QDLKQQP
+10 QDLKQQFP
-17 IVITST
+17 IMTLT
-23 NKNTAQTNNT
+23 NKNPVQTNNNQ
-33 RSVKTPKAK
+33 SVKTPKAK
-42 ENHASHKLLLALGA
+42 ENRDSHKLLLALGG
-56 LAVLGSGALFVYN
+56 LAVLGSGALLVYN
-69 SVKRGNPTSSSK
+69 SLKRGKIASTNN

-93 LPKELKMS
+93 LPEELKIS
-101 WQNRIKQLPLDKAEF
+101 WQNRIKKLPLDKSEF

-130 EYLFKLRELRLQ
+130 EYLFKLKELRLQ

-177 STKYTNGFMDEF
+177 STKYTNGFMEEF
-189 FGTLTKISQSAK
+189 FGTLTKISQNAK

-225 NKPNNEEYLNKF
+225 GKPNNEEYLNKF
-237 KELVSDNIYNR
+237 RELIASNANNR

-257 KELEA
+257 KELES

-276 IDLSGD
+276 IDLAGD

-291 DIVSIKHDK
+291 DIESIKHDK

-308 LDDGIVSTLSHFAWK
+308 LDDSIVQTLSHFAWK

-351 DDKFVNIDAK
+351 DDKFVNIDAN

-368 NEKILAELPKAK
+368 NEEILAELPKAK

-400 VSKTKKD
+400 VSKTEKD

-444 NNSTLSL
+444 NNDTISI
-451 KFLKNPEFSKL
+451 KFIKGFEFGKL
-462 YTETREKIDQCDFSY
+462 YKETIEKIDQCDFSY
-477 IDKNQFIREYVN
+477 IDKNQFIQEYVN
-489 SFVAEKAGLKAFG
+489 SFVTEKAGLHAFG

-511 GPTEKTRIIADSI
+511 GPAEKTRIIADSI

-555 LKASELEF
+555 LKASELEY

-570 IVEIHNL
+570 IVEVHNL
-577 DKLLTSE
+577 DKLLTSK
-584 TEKDVIAIAHFKS
+584 TKKDLITIAHFKS

-612 RTDKPLDDFEIASI
+612 RTDKPLENFESASI
-626 SCGRFPVKLKI
+626 GPNRFLVKLKI
-637 KEQKNE
+637 KEQ
-643 N
+643 

>member
-1 MEQYIPISF
+1 MTISF
-10 QDLKQQP
+10 QDLKQQFP
-17 IVITST
+17 IMTLT
-23 NKNTAQTNNT
+23 NKNPVQTNNNQ
-33 RSVKTPKAK
+33 SVKTPKAK
-42 ENHASHKLLLALGA
+42 ENRDSHKLLLALGG
-56 LAVLGSGALFVYN
+56 LAVLGSGALLVYN
-69 SVKRGNPTSSSK
+69 SLKRGKIAPANN

-93 LPKELKMS
+93 LPEELKMS
-101 WQNRIKQLPLDKAEF
+101 WQNRIKKLPLDKSEF

-130 EYLFKLRELRLQ
+130 EYLFKLKELRLN

-156 PSEKAK
+156 SAEKAK

-177 STKYTNGFMDEF
+177 STKYTNGFMEEF
-189 FGTLTKISQSAK
+189 FGTLTKISQNAK

-225 NKPNNEEYLNKF
+225 GKPNNEEYLNKF
-237 KELVSDNIYNR
+237 RELIASNANNR

-257 KELEA
+257 KELES

-276 IDLSGD
+276 IDLAGD
-282 LADFSRLQS
+282 LADFRGIQS
-291 DIVSIKHDK
+291 DIESIKHDK
-300 IMESLSDY
+300 IKESLSDY
-308 LDDGIVSTLSHFAWK
+308 LDNGIVSTLSHFAWK

-339 ANQFLEKLQTIV
+339 ANQFLEKLQKIV
-351 DDKFVNIDAK
+351 DDKFVNIDAN

-393 LDGLEDL
+393 LDSLEDL
-400 VSKTKKD
+400 VLKTEKD

-417 IKNSIEGSN
+417 IKNSIESSN

-444 NNSTLSL
+444 NNSTISI

-462 YTETREKIDQCDFSY
+462 YAETREKIDQCDFSY
-477 IDKNQFIREYVN
+477 IDKNKFIRQYVN

-511 GPTEKTRIIADSI
+511 GSAEKTRIIADSI

-555 LKASELEF
+555 LKASELEY

-570 IVEIHNL
+570 IVEVHNL
-577 DKLLTSE
+577 DKLLTSK
-584 TEKDVIAIAHFKS
+584 TKKDLITIAHFKS

-612 RTDKPLDDFEIASI
+612 RTDKPLENFESASI
-626 SCGRFPVKLKI
+626 GPNRFLVKLKI
-637 KEQKNE
+637 KEQ
-643 N
+643 

>member
-1 MEQYIPISF
+1 MTISF
-10 QDLKQQP
+10 QDLKQQFP
-17 IVITST
+17 IITLT
-23 NKNTAQTNNT
+23 NKNTVQTNNNQ
-33 RSVKTPKAK
+33 SVKTPK
-42 ENHASHKLLLALGA
+42 EEYHDSHKLLLALGG
-56 LAVLGSGALFVYN
+56 LAVLGSGALLVYN
-69 SVKRGNPTSSSK
+69 SLKRGKITSTNN

-93 LPKELKMS
+93 LPEELKMS
-101 WQNRIKQLPLDKAEF
+101 WQSKIKKLPLDKSEF

-121 NKKQDILPL
+121 NKKQDILLL
-130 EYLFKLRELRLQ
+130 EYLFKLKELRLQ

-156 PSEKAK
+156 SAEKAK

-177 STKYTNGFMDEF
+177 STKYTNGFMEEF
-189 FGTLTKISQSAK
+189 FGTLTKISQNAK

-217 VDTLLNDL
+217 VDTLFNDFG
-225 NKPNNEEYLNKF
+225 KPNNEEYLNKF
-237 KELVSDNIYNR
+237 RELIASNANNR

-257 KELEA
+257 KELES

-291 DIVSIKHDK
+291 DIESIKHDK

-308 LDDGIVSTLSHFAWK
+308 LDDSIVQTLSHFAWK

-400 VSKTKKD
+400 VSKTEKD

-444 NNSTLSL
+444 NNDTISI
-451 KFLKNPEFSKL
+451 KFIKGFEFGKL
-462 YTETREKIDQCDFSY
+462 YKETIEKMNQCDFSY
-477 IDKNQFIREYVN
+477 IDKDKFIREYVN
-489 SFVAEKAGLKAFG
+489 SFVTEKAGLKAFG

-511 GPTEKTRIIADSI
+511 GPAEKTRIIADSI

-570 IVEIHNL
+570 IVEVHNL
-577 DKLLTSE
+577 DELLTSE
-584 TEKDVIAIAHFKS
+584 TEKDLITIAHFKS
-597 FAELASEKFHTTILM
+597 FAEVASEKFHTTILM
-612 RTDKPLDDFEIASI
+612 RTDKPLENFDRAAIAT
-626 SCGRFPVKLKI
+626 GRFSVKLKI
-637 KEQKNE
+637 KEK
-643 N
+643 

>member
-1 MEQYIPISF
+1 MPISF

-56 LAVLGSGALFVYN
+56 LAVLGSGALLVYN

-156 PSEKAK
+156 SAEKAK

-177 STKYTNGFMDEF
+177 STKYTNGFMEEF
-189 FGTLTKISQSAK
+189 FGTLTKISQNAK

-291 DIVSIKHDK
+291 DIESIKHDK

-308 LDDGIVSTLSHFAWK
+308 LDDSIVQTLSHFAWK

-334 VTSKT
+334 ATSKT
-339 ANQFLEKLQTIV
+339 TNQFLEKLQKIV
-351 DDKFVNIDAK
+351 DDKFVNIDAN

-368 NEKILAELPKAK
+368 NEEILAELPKAK

-400 VSKTKKD
+400 ISKTEKD

-417 IKNSIEGSN
+417 INNSIEGSN

-433 EKQNEVLNSLK
+433 EKHNEVLNSLK
-444 NNSTLSL
+444 NKGTLSI

-477 IDKNQFIREYVN
+477 IDKNKFICQYVN
-489 SFVAEKAGLKAFG
+489 SFVTEKAGLKAFG

-555 LKASELEF
+555 LKASELEY

-570 IVEIHNL
+570 IVEVHNL
-577 DKLLTSE
+577 DKLLTSK
-584 TEKDVIAIAHFKS
+584 TKKDLITIAHFKS

-612 RTDKPLDDFEIASI
+612 RTDKPLDDFESASI

-637 KEQKNE
+637 KEK
-643 N
+643 

>member
-1 MEQYIPISF
+1 MTISF
-10 QDLKQQP
+10 QDLKQQFP
-17 IVITST
+17 IITLT
-23 NKNTAQTNNT
+23 NKNTVQTNNNQ
-33 RSVKTPKAK
+33 SVKTPKPK
-42 ENHASHKLLLALGA
+42 ENHDSHKLLLSLGG
-56 LAVLGSGALFVYN
+56 LAVLGSGALLVYN
-69 SVKRGNPTSSSK
+69 SLKRGKITSTNN

-93 LPKELKMS
+93 LPEELKMS
-101 WQNRIKQLPLDKAEF
+101 WQSKIKKLPLDKSEF

-130 EYLFKLRELRLQ
+130 EYLFKLKELRLQ

-156 PSEKAK
+156 SAEKAK
-162 NITQILSGKYKTAYS
+162 NITQILSGKYKTAYT
-177 STKYTNGFMDEF
+177 STKYTNGFMEEF

-225 NKPNNEEYLNKF
+225 SKPNNEEYLNKF
-237 KELVSDNIYNR
+237 RELIASNANNR

-257 KELEA
+257 KELES

-291 DIVSIKHDK
+291 DIESIKHDK

-308 LDDGIVSTLSHFAWK
+308 LDDSIVQTLSHFAWK

-368 NEKILAELPKAK
+368 NEEILAELPKAK

-400 VSKTKKD
+400 VSKTEKD

-417 IKNSIEGSN
+417 INNSIESSN

-444 NNSTLSL
+444 NNGTLSI

-477 IDKNQFIREYVN
+477 IDKDKFIREYVN
-489 SFVAEKAGLKAFG
+489 SFVTEKAGLKAFG

-511 GPTEKTRIIADSI
+511 GSAEKTRIIADSI

-570 IVEIHNL
+570 IVEVHNL
-577 DKLLTSE
+577 DKLLTSK
-584 TEKDVIAIAHFKS
+584 TKKDLITIAHFKS

-612 RTDKPLDDFEIASI
+612 RTDKPLENFESASI
-626 SCGRFPVKLKI
+626 GPNRFLVKLKI
-637 KEQKNE
+637 KEK
-643 N
+643 

>member
-1 MEQYIPISF
+1 MSISF

-17 IVITST
+17 IVTSST
-23 NKNTAQTNNT
+23 KKNTVQTNTN
-33 RSVKTPKAK
+33 RSVTTPKAEK
-42 ENHASHKLLLALGA
+42 NRDSHKLLLALGG
-56 LAVLGSGALFVYN
+56 LAVLGSGALLVYN
-69 SVKRGNPTSSSK
+69 SLKRGKIASENN

-93 LPKELKMS
+93 LPEELKMR
-101 WQNRIKQLPLDKAEF
+101 WQNRIKKLPLDKSEF

-130 EYLFKLRELRLQ
+130 EYLFKLKELRLN

-217 VDTLLNDL
+217 IDTLLNDL
-225 NKPNNEEYLNKF
+225 SKPNNEEYLHKF

-257 KELEA
+257 KELES

-276 IDLSGD
+276 IDLAGD
-282 LADFSRLQS
+282 LADFSSLQS
-291 DIVSIKHDK
+291 DIESIKHDK

-308 LDDGIVSTLSHFAWK
+308 LDNGIVSTLSHFAWK

-334 VTSKT
+334 ATSKT

-351 DDKFVNIDAK
+351 DDKFVNIDAT

-368 NEKILAELPKAK
+368 NEKIMAELPKAK

-400 VSKTKKD
+400 VSKTEKD

-444 NNSTLSL
+444 NKGTLSI

-462 YTETREKIDQCDFSY
+462 YTETRAKIDQCDFSY
-477 IDKNQFIREYVN
+477 IDKNQFIQEYVN
-489 SFVAEKAGLKAFG
+489 SFVAEKSGLHAFG
-502 PDGNGILLY
+502 RDGNGILLY
-511 GPTEKTRIIADSI
+511 GPAEKTRIIADSI

-555 LKASELEF
+555 LKASELEY

-570 IVEIHNL
+570 IVEVHNL
-577 DKLLTSE
+577 DKLLTSK
-584 TEKDVIAIAHFKS
+584 TKKDLITIAHFKS

-612 RTDKPLDDFEIASI
+612 RTDKPLDDFESASI

-637 KEQKNE
+637 KEK
-643 N
+643 

>member
-1 MEQYIPISF
+1 MTISF
-10 QDLKQQP
+10 QDLKQQFP
-17 IVITST
+17 VITLT

-42 ENHASHKLLLALGA
+42 ENHDSHKLLLALGA
-56 LAVLGSGALFVYN
+56 LAVLGSGALLVYN
-69 SVKRGNPTSSSK
+69 SLKRGKITSTNN

-93 LPKELKMS
+93 LHEELKMS
-101 WQNRIKQLPLDKAEF
+101 WQSRIKKLPLDKSEF

-130 EYLFKLRELRLQ
+130 EYLFKLKELRLQ

-156 PSEKAK
+156 SAEKAK

-177 STKYTNGFMDEF
+177 STKYTNGFMEEF

-225 NKPNNEEYLNKF
+225 SKPNNEEYLNKF
-237 KELVSDNIYNR
+237 RELIASNTNNR

-257 KELEA
+257 KELES
-262 LQHMKLAFTDEIKT
+262 LQHMKLIFTDEIKT

-291 DIVSIKHDK
+291 DIESIKHDK

-308 LDDGIVSTLSHFAWK
+308 LDDSIVQTLSHFAWK

-351 DDKFVNIDAK
+351 DDKFVNIDAN

-368 NEKILAELPKAK
+368 NEEILAELPKAK

-400 VSKTKKD
+400 VSKTEKD

-417 IKNSIEGSN
+417 INNSIESSN

-433 EKQNEVLNSLK
+433 EKQNEILNSLK
-444 NNSTLSL
+444 NNGTLSF
-451 KFLKNPEFSKL
+451 KFFKNPEFSKL
-462 YTETREKIDQCDFSY
+462 YAETREKIDQCDFSY
-477 IDKNQFIREYVN
+477 IDKDKFIRQYVN
-489 SFVAEKAGLKAFG
+489 SFVTEKAGLHAFG

-511 GPTEKTRIIADSI
+511 GPAEKTRIIADSI

-555 LKASELEF
+555 LKASELEY

-570 IVEIHNL
+570 IVEVHNL
-577 DKLLTSE
+577 DKLLTSK
-584 TEKDVIAIAHFKS
+584 TKKDLITIAHFKS

-612 RTDKPLDDFEIASI
+612 RTDKPLENFESASI
-626 SCGRFPVKLKI
+626 GPNRFLVKLKI
-637 KEQKNE
+637 KEK
-643 N
+643 

>member
-1 MEQYIPISF
+1 MTISF
-10 QDLKQQP
+10 QDLKQQFP
-17 IVITST
+17 VITLT

-42 ENHASHKLLLALGA
+42 ENHDSHKLLLALGG
-56 LAVLGSGALFVYN
+56 LAVLGSGALLVYN
-69 SVKRGNPTSSSK
+69 SLKRGKITSTNN

-93 LPKELKMS
+93 LHEELKMS
-101 WQNRIKQLPLDKAEF
+101 WQSRIKKLPLDKSEF

-130 EYLFKLRELRLQ
+130 EYLFKLKELRLQ

-156 PSEKAK
+156 SAEKAK

-177 STKYTNGFMDEF
+177 STKYTNGFMEEF

-225 NKPNNEEYLNKF
+225 SKPNNEEYLNKF
-237 KELVSDNIYNR
+237 RELIASNTNNR

-257 KELEA
+257 KELES
-262 LQHMKLAFTDEIKT
+262 LQHMKLIFTDEIKT

-291 DIVSIKHDK
+291 DIESIKHDK

-308 LDDGIVSTLSHFAWK
+308 LDDSIVQTLSHFAWK

-334 VTSKT
+334 ATSKT
-339 ANQFLEKLQTIV
+339 TNQFLEKLQKIV
-351 DDKFVNIDAK
+351 DDKFVNIDAN

-368 NEKILAELPKAK
+368 NEEILAELPKAK
-380 DLYNRENKYTYFY
+380 DLYKRENKYTYFY

-400 VSKTKKD
+400 ISKTEKD

-417 IKNSIEGSN
+417 INNSIEGSN

-433 EKQNEVLNSLK
+433 EKHNEVLNSLK
-444 NNSTLSL
+444 NKGTLSI

-477 IDKNQFIREYVN
+477 IDKNKFICQYVN
-489 SFVAEKAGLKAFG
+489 SFVTEKAGLKAFG

-511 GPTEKTRIIADSI
+511 GPAEKTRIIADSI

-555 LKASELEF
+555 LKASELEY

-570 IVEIHNL
+570 IVEVHNL
-577 DKLLTSE
+577 DKLLTSK
-584 TEKDVIAIAHFKS
+584 TKKDLITIAHFKS

-612 RTDKPLDDFEIASI
+612 RTDKPLENFESASI
-626 SCGRFPVKLKI
+626 GPNRFLVKLKI
-637 KEQKNE
+637 KEK
-643 N
+643 

>member
-1 MEQYIPISF
+1 MTISF

-17 IVITST
+17 IVTSST
-23 NKNTAQTNNT
+23 KKNTVQTNTN
-33 RSVKTPKAK
+33 RSVTTPKAEK
-42 ENHASHKLLLALGA
+42 NRDSHKLLLALGG
-56 LAVLGSGALFVYN
+56 LAVLGSGALLVYN
-69 SVKRGNPTSSSK
+69 SLKRGKIASTNN

-93 LPKELKMS
+93 LPEELKMS
-101 WQNRIKQLPLDKAEF
+101 WQNRIKKLPLDKSEF

-130 EYLFKLRELRLQ
+130 EYLFKLKELRLQ

-156 PSEKAK
+156 SAEKAK

-217 VDTLLNDL
+217 IDTLLNDL
-225 NKPNNEEYLNKF
+225 SKPNNEEYLNKF
-237 KELVSDNIYNR
+237 RELIASNTNNR

-257 KELEA
+257 KELES
-262 LQHMKLAFTDEIKT
+262 LQHMKLIFTDEIKT

-291 DIVSIKHDK
+291 DIESIKHDK

-308 LDDGIVSTLSHFAWK
+308 LDDSIVQTLSHFAWK

-351 DDKFVNIDAK
+351 DDKFVNIDAN

-368 NEKILAELPKAK
+368 NEEILAELPKAK

-400 VSKTKKD
+400 VSKTEKD

-444 NNSTLSL
+444 NNDTISI
-451 KFLKNPEFSKL
+451 KFIKGFEFGKL
-462 YTETREKIDQCDFSY
+462 YKETIEKIDQCDFSY
-477 IDKNQFIREYVN
+477 IDKNQFIQEYVN
-489 SFVAEKAGLKAFG
+489 SFVTEKAGLQAFG

-511 GPTEKTRIIADSI
+511 GPAEKTRIIADSI

-555 LKASELEF
+555 LKASELEY

-570 IVEIHNL
+570 IVEVHNL
-577 DKLLTSE
+577 DKLLTSK
-584 TEKDVIAIAHFKS
+584 TKKDLITIAHFKS

-612 RTDKPLDDFEIASI
+612 RTDKPLENFESASI
-626 SCGRFPVKLKI
+626 GPNRFLVKLKI
-637 KEQKNE
+637 KEK
-643 N
+643 

>member
-1 MEQYIPISF
+1 MTISF
-10 QDLKQQP
+10 QDLKQQFP
-17 IVITST
+17 IMTLT
-23 NKNTAQTNNT
+23 NKNPVQTNNNQ
-33 RSVKTPKAK
+33 SVKTPKAK
-42 ENHASHKLLLALGA
+42 ENRDSHKLLLALGG
-56 LAVLGSGALFVYN
+56 LAVLGSGALLVYN
-69 SVKRGNPTSSSK
+69 SLKRGKIASTNN

-93 LPKELKMS
+93 LPEELKIS
-101 WQNRIKQLPLDKAEF
+101 WQNRIKKLPLDKSEF

-130 EYLFKLRELRLQ
+130 EYLFKLKELRLQ

-177 STKYTNGFMDEF
+177 STKYTNGFMEEF
-189 FGTLTKISQSAK
+189 FGTLTKISQNAK

-225 NKPNNEEYLNKF
+225 GKPNNEEYLNKF
-237 KELVSDNIYNR
+237 RELIASNANNR

-257 KELEA
+257 KELES

-276 IDLSGD
+276 IDLAGD

-291 DIVSIKHDK
+291 DIESIKHDK

-308 LDDGIVSTLSHFAWK
+308 LDNGIVSTLSHFAWK

-351 DDKFVNIDAK
+351 DDKFVNIDAN

-368 NEKILAELPKAK
+368 NEEILAELPKAK

-393 LDGLEDL
+393 LDSLEDL
-400 VSKTKKD
+400 VLKTEKD
-407 SEDFIKFKEI
+407 FEDFIKFKEI
-417 IKNSIEGSN
+417 INNSIEGSN

-444 NNSTLSL
+444 NNDTISI
-451 KFLKNPEFSKL
+451 KFIKGFEFGKL
-462 YTETREKIDQCDFSY
+462 YKETIEKIDQCDFSY
-477 IDKNQFIREYVN
+477 IDKNQFIQEYVN
-489 SFVAEKAGLKAFG
+489 SFVTEKAGLHAFG
-502 PDGNGILLY
+502 RDGNGILLY
-511 GPTEKTRIIADSI
+511 GPAEKTRIIADSI

-555 LKASELEF
+555 LKASELEY

-570 IVEIHNL
+570 IVEVHNL
-577 DKLLTSE
+577 DELLTHKTKE
-584 TEKDVIAIAHFKS
+584 NVRTIAHFKS

-612 RTDKPLDDFEIASI
+612 RTDKPLENFESASI
-626 SCGRFPVKLKI
+626 GPNRFLVKLKI
-637 KEQKNE
+637 KEQ
-643 N
+643 

>member
-1 MEQYIPISF
+1 MTISF
-10 QDLKQQP
+10 QDLKQQFP
-17 IVITST
+17 VITLT

-42 ENHASHKLLLALGA
+42 ENHDSHKLLLALGA
-56 LAVLGSGALFVYN
+56 LAVLGSGALLVYN
-69 SVKRGNPTSSSK
+69 SLKRGKITSTNN

-93 LPKELKMS
+93 LHEELKMS
-101 WQNRIKQLPLDKAEF
+101 WQSRIKKLPLDKSEF

-130 EYLFKLRELRLQ
+130 EYLFKLKELRLQ

-156 PSEKAK
+156 SAEKAK

-177 STKYTNGFMDEF
+177 STKYTNGFMEEF

-225 NKPNNEEYLNKF
+225 SKPNNEEYLNKF
-237 KELVSDNIYNR
+237 RELIASNTNNR

-257 KELEA
+257 KELES
-262 LQHMKLAFTDEIKT
+262 LQHMKLIFTDEIKT

-291 DIVSIKHDK
+291 DIESIKHDK

-308 LDDGIVSTLSHFAWK
+308 LDDSIVQTLSHFAWK

-351 DDKFVNIDAK
+351 DDKFVNIDAN

-368 NEKILAELPKAK
+368 NEEILAELPKAK

-393 LDGLEDL
+393 LEGLEDL
-400 VSKTKKD
+400 VSKTEKD

-417 IKNSIEGSN
+417 INNSIEGSN

-444 NNSTLSL
+444 NKGTLSI

-477 IDKNQFIREYVN
+477 IDKDKFIRQYVN
-489 SFVAEKAGLKAFG
+489 SFVTEKAGLHAFG

-511 GPTEKTRIIADSI
+511 GPAEKTRIIADSI

-555 LKASELEF
+555 LKASELEY

-570 IVEIHNL
+570 IVEVHNL
-577 DKLLTSE
+577 DKLLTSK
-584 TEKDVIAIAHFKS
+584 TKKDLITIAHFKS

-612 RTDKPLDDFEIASI
+612 RTDKPLENFESASI
-626 SCGRFPVKLKI
+626 GPNRFLVKLKI
-637 KEQKNE
+637 KEK
-643 N
+643 

>member
-1 MEQYIPISF
+1 MPISF

-17 IVITST
+17 IVTSST
-23 NKNTAQTNNT
+23 KKNTVQTNTN
-33 RSVKTPKAK
+33 RSVTTPKAEK
-42 ENHASHKLLLALGA
+42 NRDSHKLLLALGG
-56 LAVLGSGALFVYN
+56 LAVLGSGALLVYN
-69 SVKRGNPTSSSK
+69 SLKRGKIAPANN

-93 LPKELKMS
+93 LPEELKMS
-101 WQNRIKQLPLDKAEF
+101 WQNRIKKLPLDKSEF
-116 VKALV
+116 IKALV

-130 EYLFKLRELRLQ
+130 EYLFKLKELRLN

-156 PSEKAK
+156 PPEKAK
-162 NITQILSGKYKTAYS
+162 DITQILSGKYKTAYS

-189 FGTLTKISQSAK
+189 LGTLTKISQSAK

-217 VDTLLNDL
+217 IDTLLSDL
-225 NKPNNEEYLNKF
+225 GKPNNEEYLNKF
-237 KELVSDNIYNR
+237 RELIASNADNR

-257 KELEA
+257 KELES

-276 IDLSGD
+276 IDLAGD
-282 LADFSRLQS
+282 LADFSSLQS
-291 DIVSIKHDK
+291 DIESIKHDK

-308 LDDGIVSTLSHFAWK
+308 LDNGIVSTLSHFAWK

-334 VTSKT
+334 ATSKT

-351 DDKFVNIDAK
+351 HDKFVAIDVN

-368 NEKILAELPKAK
+368 NENILAELPKAK

-400 VSKTKKD
+400 VSKTEKD

-444 NNSTLSL
+444 NKGILSI

-462 YTETREKIDQCDFSY
+462 YTETRAKIDQCDFSY
-477 IDKNQFIREYVN
+477 IDKNQFIHEYVN
-489 SFVAEKAGLKAFG
+489 SFVTEKAGLKAFG

-511 GPTEKTRIIADSI
+511 GPAEKTRIIADSI

-555 LKASELEF
+555 LKASELEY

-570 IVEIHNL
+570 IVEVHNL
-577 DKLLTSE
+577 DKLLTSK
-584 TEKDVIAIAHFKS
+584 TKKDLITIAHFKS

-612 RTDKPLDDFEIASI
+612 RTDKPLDDFESASI

-637 KEQKNE
+637 KEK
-643 N
+643 

>member
-1 MEQYIPISF
+1 MTISF

-17 IVITST
+17 IVTSSSK
-23 NKNTAQTNNT
+23 KNTVQTNTN
-33 RSVKTPKAK
+33 RSVTTSKAEK
-42 ENHASHKLLLALGA
+42 NRDSHKLLLALGG
-56 LAVLGSGALFVYN
+56 LAVLGSGALLVYN
-69 SVKRGNPTSSSK
+69 SLKRGKIASTNN

-93 LPKELKMS
+93 LPEELKMS
-101 WQNRIKQLPLDKAEF
+101 WQNRIKKLPLDKSEF

-130 EYLFKLRELRLQ
+130 EYLFKLKELRLQ

-156 PSEKAK
+156 SAEKAK

-177 STKYTNGFMDEF
+177 STKYTNGFMEEF

-217 VDTLLNDL
+217 IDTLLSDL
-225 NKPNNEEYLNKF
+225 GKPNNEEYLNKF
-237 KELVSDNIYNR
+237 RELIASNTNNR

-257 KELEA
+257 KELES

-276 IDLSGD
+276 IDLAGD
-282 LADFSRLQS
+282 LADFSSLQS
-291 DIVSIKHDK
+291 DIESIKHDK

-308 LDDGIVSTLSHFAWK
+308 LDNGIVSTLSHFAWK

-334 VTSKT
+334 ATSKT

-351 DDKFVNIDAK
+351 HDKFVAIDVN

-368 NEKILAELPKAK
+368 NENILAELPKAK

-400 VSKTKKD
+400 VSKTEKD

-417 IKNSIEGSN
+417 INNSIEGSN

-433 EKQNEVLNSLK
+433 EKHNEVLNSLK
-444 NNSTLSL
+444 NKGTLSI

-477 IDKNQFIREYVN
+477 IDKNKFICQYVN
-489 SFVAEKAGLKAFG
+489 SFVTEKAGLKAFG

-511 GPTEKTRIIADSI
+511 GPAEKTRIIADSI

-555 LKASELEF
+555 LKASELEY

-570 IVEIHNL
+570 IVEVHNL
-577 DKLLTSE
+577 DKLLTSK
-584 TEKDVIAIAHFKS
+584 TKKDLITIAHFKS

-612 RTDKPLDDFEIASI
+612 RTDKPLDDFESASI

-637 KEQKNE
+637 KEK
-643 N
+643 

>member
-1 MEQYIPISF
+1 MTISF
-10 QDLKQQP
+10 QDLKQQFP
-17 IVITST
+17 VITLT

-42 ENHASHKLLLALGA
+42 ENHDSHKLLLALGA
-56 LAVLGSGALFVYN
+56 LAVLGSGALLVYN
-69 SVKRGNPTSSSK
+69 SLKRGKIAPANN

-93 LPKELKMS
+93 LHEELKMS
-101 WQNRIKQLPLDKAEF
+101 WQSRIKKLPLDKSEF

-130 EYLFKLRELRLQ
+130 EYLFKLKELRLQ

-156 PSEKAK
+156 SAEKAK

-177 STKYTNGFMDEF
+177 STKYTYGFMEEF

-225 NKPNNEEYLNKF
+225 SKPNNEEYLNKF
-237 KELVSDNIYNR
+237 RELIASNTNNR

-257 KELEA
+257 KELES
-262 LQHMKLAFTDEIKT
+262 LQHMKLIFTDEIKT

-291 DIVSIKHDK
+291 DIESIKHDK

-308 LDDGIVSTLSHFAWK
+308 LDDSIVQTLSHFAWK

-351 DDKFVNIDAK
+351 DDKFVNIDAN

-368 NEKILAELPKAK
+368 NEEILAELPKTK

-400 VSKTKKD
+400 VSKTEKD

-417 IKNSIEGSN
+417 INNSIEGSK

-433 EKQNEVLNSLK
+433 EKHDEVLNSLK
-444 NNSTLSL
+444 NKGTLSI

-477 IDKNQFIREYVN
+477 IDKDKFIRQYVN
-489 SFVAEKAGLKAFG
+489 SFVTEKAGLHAFG

-511 GPTEKTRIIADSI
+511 GPAEKTRIIADSI

-537 LENGNTDMLKA
+537 LENGNTDFLKA

-555 LKASELEF
+555 LKASELEY

-570 IVEIHNL
+570 IVEVHNL
-577 DKLLTSE
+577 DKLLTSK
-584 TEKDVIAIAHFKS
+584 TKKDLITIAHFKS

-612 RTDKPLDDFEIASI
+612 RTDKPLENFESASI
-626 SCGRFPVKLKI
+626 GPNRFLVKLKI
-637 KEQKNE
+637 KEK
-643 N
+643 

>member
-1 MEQYIPISF
+1 MTISF
-10 QDLKQQP
+10 QDLKQQFP
-17 IVITST
+17 IMTLT
-23 NKNTAQTNNT
+23 NKNPVQTNNNQ
-33 RSVKTPKAK
+33 SVKTPKAK
-42 ENHASHKLLLALGA
+42 ENRDSHKLLLALGS
-56 LAVLGSGALFVYN
+56 LAVLGSGALLVYN
-69 SVKRGNPTSSSK
+69 SLKRGKIASTNN

-93 LPKELKMS
+93 LPEELKMS
-101 WQNRIKQLPLDKAEF
+101 WQSRIKKLPLDKSEF

-130 EYLFKLRELRLQ
+130 EYLFKLKELRLQ

-156 PSEKAK
+156 SAEKAK

-177 STKYTNGFMDEF
+177 STKYTNGFMEEF

-225 NKPNNEEYLNKF
+225 GKPNNEEYLNKF

-257 KELEA
+257 KELES

-282 LADFSRLQS
+282 LADFRGIQS
-291 DIVSIKHDK
+291 DIESIKHDK
-300 IMESLSDY
+300 IKESLSDY
-308 LDDGIVSTLSHFAWK
+308 LDNGIVSTLSHFAWK

-351 DDKFVNIDAK
+351 DDKFVNIDAN

-368 NEKILAELPKAK
+368 NEEILAELPKAK

-393 LDGLEDL
+393 LEGLEDL
-400 VSKTKKD
+400 VSKTEKD

-444 NNSTLSL
+444 NNGTLSI

-477 IDKNQFIREYVN
+477 IDKDKFIREYVN
-489 SFVAEKAGLKAFG
+489 SFVTEKAGLKAFG

-511 GPTEKTRIIADSI
+511 GSAEKTRIIADSI

-555 LKASELEF
+555 LKASEIEY

-570 IVEIHNL
+570 IVEVHNL
-577 DKLLTSE
+577 DKLLTSK
-584 TEKDVIAIAHFKS
+584 TKKDLITIAHFKS

-612 RTDKPLDDFEIASI
+612 RTDKPLENFESASI
-626 SCGRFPVKLKI
+626 SCGRFPIKLKI
-637 KEQKNE
+637 KEK
-643 N
+643 